1 MNDGEL
7 VVHTIC
13 TLRNYQ
19 KGATAMGRTFED
31 GELATLWECFRIAL
45 FPHLSPSYLANKFQE
60 VLEADEKIPKL
71 AQQMVSSSDNE
82 EEITR

>member
-13 TLRNYQ
+13 TMLNYE
-19 KGATAMGRTFED
+19 KSMIRMGRKLGKEEF
-31 GELATLWECFRIAL
+31 ATLWESFRIAL

>member
-13 TLRNYQ
+13 TMINYE
-19 KGATAMGRTFED
+19 KSTIRIGKRLEKDEF
-31 GELATLWECFRIAL
+31 ATLWESFRIAL
-45 FPHLSPSYLANKFQE
+45 FPHLSQSYLANKFRE

-71 AQQMVSSSDNE
+71 ALQIVNSSDNE
-82 EEITR
+82 MEISK

>member
-13 TLRNYQ
+13 TILNYE
-19 KGATAMGRTFED
+19 KSMNRIGTPLAKIEF
-31 GELATLWECFRIAL
+31 ATLWESFRIAL
-45 FPHLSPSYLANKFQE
+45 FPHLSESFLKNKFKE

-71 AQQMVSSSDNE
+71 AQQMVNSSDGE
-82 EEITR
+82 GEIIP

>member
-13 TLRNYQ
+13 TIINYE
-19 KGATAMGRTFED
+19 KSMNRMGTQLTKNEFD
-31 GELATLWECFRIAL
+31 TLWESFRIAL
-45 FPHLSPSYLANKFQE
+45 FPHLSDSFLHNKFIE
-60 VLEADEKIPKL
+60 VLEADKKIPEL
-71 AQQMVSSSDNE
+71 ALQMVNASDKE